1 MGAEIKS
8 CGVMTRPLVPVTW
21 KQAADRHIKVKKR
34 CTRTSTCA
42 LKKEGVE
49 LHATGTTYKMH

>member
-1 MGAEIKS
+1 
-8 CGVMTRPLVPVTW
+8 MTRPLVPVTW
-21 KQAADRHIKVKKR
+21 KQAADRHIKVKKS
-34 CTRTSTCA
+34 CTRASTSV